1 MYSHCSG
8 WNLYRILPIA
18 LIKSFAK
25 IYKPSYKDLLNYK
38 PLVKGFL
45 QKRLCFQPQSKA
57 FYGEN
62 GKIMPVFTS
71 VMID

>member
-1 MYSHCSG
+1 MNSHCSG
-8 WNLYRILPIA
+8 WDFYIILPVV
-18 LIKSFAK
+18 LIKLFGN
-25 IYKPSYKDLLNYK
+25 IYKPLEKELLS
-38 PLVKGFL
+38 FE
-45 QKRLCFQPQSKA
+45 PQSKA